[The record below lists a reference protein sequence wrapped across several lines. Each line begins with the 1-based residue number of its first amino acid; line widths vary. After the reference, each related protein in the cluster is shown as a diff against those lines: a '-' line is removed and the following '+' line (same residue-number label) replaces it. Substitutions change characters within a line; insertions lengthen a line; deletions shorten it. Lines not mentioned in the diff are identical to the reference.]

1 MYLTLNGSSPTSGI
15 GLIERH
21 HYFNISYKEDIINWL
36 ELCIK
41 EASDKPMHRE
51 VIKQYIYLIK
61 KLTGQTLN
69 KKMGE
74 EIQNLI
80 LKNYLS
86 AEQIVKEFEKIK
98 YKITGSIRARITEIL
113 ILELGSKYKVTTRNK
128 IGDTNS
134 GIWLELK
141 DYQNL
146 GIYFGIE
153 PFSGK
158 GNVRNELF
166 FGILNLNDSHKSI
179 FENHNFKCFR
189 WWRDVDFF
197 DNLEGFKNN
206 RINFSDSEFINFLGK
221 SPSKQHELIEKIAER
236 MIEFVNSK
244 ESSLINVCNEII
256 SKNNN

>member
-1 MYLTLNGSSPTSGI
+1 
-15 GLIERH
+15 
-21 HYFNISYKEDIINWL
+21 
-36 ELCIK
+36 
-41 EASDKPMHRE
+41 
-51 VIKQYIYLIK
+51 
-61 KLTGQTLN
+61 
-69 KKMGE
+69 MGE